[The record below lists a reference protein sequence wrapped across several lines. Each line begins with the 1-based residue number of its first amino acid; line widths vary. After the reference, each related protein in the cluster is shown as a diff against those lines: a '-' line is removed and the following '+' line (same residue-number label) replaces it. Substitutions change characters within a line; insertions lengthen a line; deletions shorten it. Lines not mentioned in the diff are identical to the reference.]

1 MIRWIIG
8 LLLNA
13 GLLLLLAEI
22 FEGFQIEGFVAA
34 IIASIVLS
42 IINLIVKPILVFF
55 TLPITI
61 ITLGLFLLVINALTL
76 LLTAY
81 LMGSAFTIDSFGLAI
96 LTALIISIVQ
106 TFVIK
111 PVKNG

>member
-1 MIRWIIG
+1 MRWIIG